1 MPWQQRP
8 PSGSWRAPAPPSVA
22 ASSSRPAAP
31 VALAKPFAPSLLPSL
46 LAGRA
51 VSARPNWTH
60 RPIPAK
66 ILPAAAFSAFCA
78 PSLQATGETVGVL
91 DVTLDARVRMTRA
104 RRAGYLH

>member
-31 VALAKPFAPSLLPSL
+31 GALAKPFAPSLLPSL

-51 VSARPNWTH
+51 VLAGPNWTLWPNP
-60 RPIPAK
+60 REDLTGGRVFGA
-66 ILPAAAFSAFCA
+66 LP
-78 PSLQATGETVGVL
+78 PPLQATGETVGVL
-91 DVTLDARVRMTRA
+91 TWRWTLRVRMTRA